1 MDMEQSDNAVN
12 RLACILLHAIRHA
25 DDAHSTAVFGR
36 QDRFDGEEIN
46 TSERHDV
53 HRQAFL
59 DHYCRCG
66 RAQLSAYPPVGLLL
80 IARLYETLAVKLYT
94 VPL

>member
-1 MDMEQSDNAVN
+1 MPFDDDDSLVTQTTPTQPPS
-12 RLACILLHAIRHA
+12 LADRTDLM
-25 DDAHSTAVFGR
+25 GR
-36 QDRFDGEEIN
+36 ISN